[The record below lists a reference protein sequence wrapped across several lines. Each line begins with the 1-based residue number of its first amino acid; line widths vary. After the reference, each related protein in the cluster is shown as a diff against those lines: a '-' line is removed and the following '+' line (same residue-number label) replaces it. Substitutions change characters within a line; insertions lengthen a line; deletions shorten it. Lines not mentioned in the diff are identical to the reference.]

1 MQDGYDRGLY
11 KDANKKEK
19 NDKYFIPFPQHDM
32 ETLAIGPKT

>member
-19 NDKYFIPFPQHDM
+19 HDKYFIPFPQHDM